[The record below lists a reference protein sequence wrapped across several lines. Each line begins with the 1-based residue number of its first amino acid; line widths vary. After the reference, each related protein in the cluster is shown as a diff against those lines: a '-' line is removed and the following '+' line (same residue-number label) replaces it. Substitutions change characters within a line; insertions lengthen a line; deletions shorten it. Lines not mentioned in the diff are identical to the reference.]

1 MVRGSYSLNVFEQYR
16 LDVFL
21 DRGWGRDR
29 AFDTAWHP
37 ITGLGTAVNFRGPW
51 GTIVRAE
58 LGKSALPA
66 RYQGHGSTTLQIL
79 VLNPRR

>member
-21 DRGWGRDR
+21 ERGWGRDR
-29 AFDTAWHP
+29 AFDAARHP
-37 ITGLGTAVNFRGPW
+37 ITGLGAAVNFRGPW
-51 GTIVRAE
+51 STIVRAE

-66 RYQGHGSTTLQIL
+66 RYQGLGSTTLQIL
-79 VLNPRR
+79 VLKPRR